1 MRTFWRVFP
10 RTASWVV
17 IGVAALVAQADD
29 WPRWLG
35 PQGDSQWRETGI
47 MRQFPSSGL
56 QVKWRAAIAGG
67 YAGPAVAGQRV
78 FVTDYATSGDQT
90 PNPDKRNELQGMERV
105 LCLDAAS
112 GQLLWKHEYECPYN
126 ISYPAGPRCTPTV
139 DGDRVYTV
147 GAEGDLRCL
156 DVASGRLLWSQN
168 YKSDFQ
174 AQTPIWGFAGHPLVD
189 GDRLIC
195 IVGGPDSLVVAFD
208 KLTGQ
213 VLWKAISAEQTGY
226 STPVIVQAG
235 GTRQLLI
242 WHGTS
247 LNALNPET
255 GEVYWSEPL
264 DPNYGMS
271 IITPRV
277 ADSHLFVGGIV
288 NKSMLLTL
296 AADRPAAK
304 VAWYGE
310 AETGLDPVHSPPI
323 LEGDSMYGVD
333 RQGQL
338 CCVNLSNG
346 QRTWSNYDLM
356 PDKRRAHSGSAFL
369 IKNSDRYFLFTDSGE
384 LVIAALSPTAYQEES
399 RVKLIEPTGDV
410 FGRLVVW
417 SHPAFADRCV
427 FARND
432 KEIICVSLAATP

>member
-17 IGVAALVAQADD
+17 IGVAALAAQADD

-47 MRQFPSSGL
+47 MRQFPASGL

-78 FVTDYATSGDQT
+78 FVTDYVTSGDQT
-90 PNPDKRNELQGMERV
+90 PNPDKRNELQGTERV

-156 DVASGRLLWSQN
+156 DVASGKLLWSQN

-189 GDRLIC
+189 GNRLIC

-213 VLWKAISAEQTGY
+213 VLWKALAPSRPA
-226 STPVIVQAG
+226 
-235 GTRQLLI
+235 
-242 WHGTS
+242 
-247 LNALNPET
+247 
-255 GEVYWSEPL
+255 
-264 DPNYGMS
+264 
-271 IITPRV
+271 TPRRSSCRPV
-277 ADSHLFVGGIV
+277 A
-288 NKSMLLTL
+288 
-296 AADRPAAK
+296 
-304 VAWYGE
+304 
-310 AETGLDPVHSPPI
+310 
-323 LEGDSMYGVD
+323 
-333 RQGQL
+333 
-338 CCVNLSNG
+338 
-346 QRTWSNYDLM
+346 
-356 PDKRRAHSGSAFL
+356 RAS
-369 IKNSDRYFLFTDSGE
+369 
-384 LVIAALSPTAYQEES
+384 
-399 RVKLIEPTGDV
+399 
-410 FGRLVVW
+410 
-417 SHPAFADRCV
+417 C
-427 FARND
+427 
-432 KEIICVSLAATP
+432 